1 MGFVK
6 SINSAFIKCFDFKSR
21 ASRSEFWYFYL
32 FTTII
37 GFIGIQLDQ
46 LFNLQIMGI
55 ELNTS
60 SETLMLGPMYIFLY
74 FLFMIPSV
82 ALYVRRL
89 HDTNRSGWWLLIILI
104 PFIGIITI
112 IFFLC
117 LKGTDTKNDFGEIS
131 K

>member
-32 FTTII
+32 FTTIV

-60 SETLMLGPMYIFLY
+60 SETLMLGPML
-74 FLFMIPSV
+74 S
-82 ALYVRRL
+82 
-89 HDTNRSGWWLLIILI
+89 LIHI
-104 PFIGIITI
+104 
-112 IFFLC
+112 
-117 LKGTDTKNDFGEIS
+117 
-131 K
+131 